1 VYDKSVV
8 VPADGL
14 VQAGESRPRLA
25 PGQFLVA
32 RVSVTRRPSSSG
44 TSVPGEVQ
52 LAGLSACGSGR
63 VGGDHISSV
72 PVQGGP
78 GPVVAHRRARVG
90 VRGGFLHIPQRHA
103 CVKRGGDECVS
114 QRVWPHGLGD
124 PGAAGEQADDPG
136 GTVPVQPSPVAGEED
151 RPLAP
156 LPDRKIDRAGGSAAP
171 AGS

>member
-52 LAGLSACGSGR
+52 LAGLSACGSG
-63 VGGDHISSV
+63 
-72 PVQGGP
+72 
-78 GPVVAHRRARVG
+78 PVVAHRGARVG